1 MEPTKPTTDV
11 SHFTAL
17 DIRVGTI
24 IAVHPFPEARKP
36 AWQLTLDMGPTIGQL
51 QSSAQLTALYD
62 KQALLGRQ
70 VLVVVNFPPKQIG
83 PFVSECLVLGVYA
96 ADQSVVLIQPDRPV
110 PNGSVLG

>member
-1 MEPTKPTTDV
+1 MEQAKPTTDI

-24 IAVHPFPEARKP
+24 IAVYPFPEARKP
-36 AWQLTLDMGPTIGQL
+36 AWRLTLDMGPAIGQR

-62 KQALLGRQ
+62 KQSLLGRQ
-70 VLVVVNFPPKQIG
+70 VLVVVNLPPKQVG
-83 PFVSECLVLGVYA
+83 PFISECLVLGVYA
-96 ADQSVVLIQPDRPV
+96 ADQSVVLVQPDQPI